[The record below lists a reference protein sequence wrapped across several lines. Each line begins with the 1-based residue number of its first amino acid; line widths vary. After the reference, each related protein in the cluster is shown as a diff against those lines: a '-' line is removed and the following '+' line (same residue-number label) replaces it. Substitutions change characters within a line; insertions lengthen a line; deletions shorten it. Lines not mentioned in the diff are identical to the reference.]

1 MMCASSRITRC
12 QETLNSAPTV
22 PSRSPTLNSPHTTP
36 YVVTTTSCARSVA
49 SSRRDRAAPWYTTE
63 RRFDFSSSSSFHCCM
78 TIAGHTTSVRAGT
91 FLGPTPPT
99 PRRASPPLKRA
110 AARCASRRSCR
121 SFAAIASSS
130 SLSPKARATPRLRS
144 RSFAALR
151 FALFA
156 SLHAAQTQPGR
167 CGGAAAA
174 AGGGSSDPRAPA
186 PAPAGSL
193 LRRSI
198 VPPRSRPRSPIARL
212 RRNTCAPGFAS
223 RSGGGADTITAIID
237 TVFPSPW
244 SSARIPPR
252 HLAFASF
259 FIAHASARRW
269 CFMSVTLRLPSGTSR
284 SSVASASLRPSRM
297 FATSSAFTSA
307 AAAPSSPAS
316 PTGGACAPST
326 GGGSS
331 ASPPA
336 AAALGA
342 ASARFARSASRRAR
356 QVWSRSDARQ

>member
-78 TIAGHTTSVRAGT
+78 TIAGHTI
-91 FLGPTPPT
+91 P
-99 PRRASPPLKRA
+99 
-110 AARCASRRSCR
+110 
-121 SFAAIASSS
+121 
-130 SLSPKARATPRLRS
+130 
-144 RSFAALR
+144 
-151 FALFA
+151 
-156 SLHAAQTQPGR
+156 
-167 CGGAAAA
+167 
-174 AGGGSSDPRAPA
+174 
-186 PAPAGSL
+186 
-193 LRRSI
+193 
-198 VPPRSRPRSPIARL
+198 
-212 RRNTCAPGFAS
+212 S

-252 HLAFASF
+252 HLVRLFLHRPRQRPPLVLHERHLEAPLG
-259 FIAHASARRW
+259 HVPLLRR
-269 CFMSVTLRLPSGTSR
+269 LRVPQAVEDVR
-284 SSVASASLRPSRM
+284 DVLRVHLGG
-297 FATSSAFTSA
+297 
-307 AAAPSSPAS
+307 
-316 PTGGACAPST
+316 GGAVVARVTDRRCVRPST